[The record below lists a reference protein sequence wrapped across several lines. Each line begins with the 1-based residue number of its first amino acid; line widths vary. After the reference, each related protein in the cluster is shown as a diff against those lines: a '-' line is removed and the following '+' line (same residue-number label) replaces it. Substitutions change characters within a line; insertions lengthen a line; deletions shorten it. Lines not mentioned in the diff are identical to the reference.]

1 MITMATLTQKVV
13 DHFEN
18 KVKNVE
24 IKALCKMPRINEL
37 VELYFRIK
45 DMSSL
50 LAHTHGVVMSV
61 RVLKQWCRKLCV
73 CVQKEKHTNLE
84 ELFRCGQDEMV
95 GNGQMQGYQ
104 WSHLVQ

>member
-1 MITMATLTQKVV
+1 MMITMATLRQKVV

-50 LAHTHGVVMSV
+50 LAHTHSVVMSV
-61 RVLKQWCRKLCV
+61 RVLKQWCGKLCV
-73 CVQKEKHTNLE
+73 CSERKTHKLGRVVQMWT
-84 ELFRCGQDEMV
+84 R
-95 GNGQMQGYQ
+95 
-104 WSHLVQ
+104 